1 MFLSDELI
9 VGIATCVTTILV
21 TVFTILA
28 NKLRPIDKER
38 YEKILFPI
46 MRILQSEDFRFR
58 NIETSSAAVIKIK
71 NILQDNQYLAGE
83 IIYQY
88 IFEFDNAS
96 CLKQKRKS
104 FCFLCEYILKQFNHT
119 ARLLGL
125 PKISYRMREKR
136 FWVNRYSISF
146 LLRFILLRIFEFCI
160 VFFLFFILLGV
171 VYYMLSLIPHLPLI
185 LQT

>member
-71 NILQDNQYLAGE
+71 NILQDIYLNLIMPPVSNRNG
-83 IIYQY
+83 
-88 IFEFDNAS
+88 
-96 CLKQKRKS
+96 
-104 FCFLCEYILKQFNHT
+104 NH
-119 ARLLGL
+119 
-125 PKISYRMREKR
+125 S
-136 FWVNRYSISF
+136 
-146 LLRFILLRIFEFCI
+146 
-160 VFFLFFILLGV
+160 VFFV
-171 VYYMLSLIPHLPLI
+171 NTY
-185 LQT
+185 